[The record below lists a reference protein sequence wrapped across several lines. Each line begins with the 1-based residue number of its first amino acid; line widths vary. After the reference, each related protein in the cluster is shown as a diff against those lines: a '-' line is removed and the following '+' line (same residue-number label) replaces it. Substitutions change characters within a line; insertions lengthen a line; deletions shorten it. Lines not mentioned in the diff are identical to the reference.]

1 MLSHRL
7 PLKRHLLCS
16 RQRKAGRREW
26 GWGGIHHTDIN
37 HSNKAARRRSRLEL
51 VPKAALRPSAPQ
63 LAPPVRRWPRWLW
76 GSPGPP
82 CCPGQRPGGCGEG
95 SPAGSG
101 GEAGGGR

>member
-51 VPKAALRPSAPQ
+51 VPKAAL
-63 LAPPVRRWPRWLW
+63 
-76 GSPGPP
+76 
-82 CCPGQRPGGCGEG
+82 
-95 SPAGSG
+95 
-101 GEAGGGR
+101 